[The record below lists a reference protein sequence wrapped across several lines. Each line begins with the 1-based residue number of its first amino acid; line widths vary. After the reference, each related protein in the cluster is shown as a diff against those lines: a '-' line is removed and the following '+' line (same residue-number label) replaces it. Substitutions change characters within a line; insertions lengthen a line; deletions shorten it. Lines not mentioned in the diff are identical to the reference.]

1 VCVYRKPGLLKQF
14 IDDLY
19 SQKLHRE
26 FHQGPD
32 PGQAAVQQIGQ
43 GQGQPGQVHLDV
55 QHQVLVAPDGTK
67 VQVLRVVQH
76 DQPHADVKPAL
87 DQAAQQVQQQQQQ
100 EGDDDKQGTPPDG
113 EQHIKVS
120 MILR

>member
-1 VCVYRKPGLLKQF
+1 MDTVCSVFMCVACVCPYRKPGLLKQF

-43 GQGQPGQVHLDV
+43 GSRSAGSGAPGCTAPGVGGARWHKGAG
-55 QHQVLVAPDGTK
+55 VASGAA
-67 VQVLRVVQH
+67 R
-76 DQPHADVKPAL
+76 PA
-87 DQAAQQVQQQQQQ
+87 AC
-100 EGDDDKQGTPPDG
+100 
-113 EQHIKVS
+113 
-120 MILR
+120 